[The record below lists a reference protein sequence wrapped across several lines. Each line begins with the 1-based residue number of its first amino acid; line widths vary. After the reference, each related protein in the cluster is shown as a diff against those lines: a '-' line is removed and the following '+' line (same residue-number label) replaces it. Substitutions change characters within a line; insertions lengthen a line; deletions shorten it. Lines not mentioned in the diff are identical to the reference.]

1 MIAFGI
7 DPGSRRLGW
16 GAVSAEG
23 SRLIHLASGVI
34 RADEKEPLPTRLHV
48 IHRELETV
56 LGEQRPE
63 HVFVESVFHSKSAK
77 SALVL
82 GQARGVALL
91 AAAQGGYPIVEITP
105 AEVKKAVTGSG
116 RAEKNQVQE
125 MVKVLLGLKTRAP
138 SDASDALALAIAG
151 TAVLRWNAATGGRR

>member
-7 DPGSRRLGW
+7 DPGSRRTGW
-16 GAVSAEG
+16 GVVQAEG
-23 SRLIHLASGVI
+23 SRMIHLGSGVI
-34 RADEKEPLPTRLHV
+34 RATESQALPLRLHT
-48 IHRELETV
+48 IHRELEEV
-56 LGEQRPE
+56 LRDRRPD

-116 RAEKNQVQE
+116 RAEKLQVQE

-151 TAVLRWNAATGGRR
+151 TAVLRWKIATGAVR

>member
-7 DPGSRRLGW
+7 DPGSRRTGW
-16 GAVSAEG
+16 GVVRAEG
-23 SRLIHLASGVI
+23 SRMEYLGSGVI
-34 RADEKEPLPTRLHV
+34 RADEKTPLHSRLV
-48 IHRELETV
+48 EIYRGLEEM
-56 LGEQRPE
+56 LAE
-63 HVFVESVFHSKSAK
+63 HTPDTVFVESVFHSKSAK

-82 GQARGVALL
+82 GQARGVAML
-91 AAAQGGYPIVEITP
+91 AAARPGYEVVEITP

-116 RAEKNQVQE
+116 RAEKSQVQE

-151 TAVLRWNAATGGRR
+151 SAVMRWKRATEAAR